1 MKMTEHC
8 LSQVLPSE
16 EVDSLEQL
24 KGKSRRKAALVVWSR
39 GETRS
44 GSLGQ
49 RVVRRKARAGELIT
63 PTT

>member
-1 MKMTEHC
+1 
-8 LSQVLPSE
+8 VLPSE

-49 RVVRRKARAGELIT
+49 RLVWRKARAGELIT